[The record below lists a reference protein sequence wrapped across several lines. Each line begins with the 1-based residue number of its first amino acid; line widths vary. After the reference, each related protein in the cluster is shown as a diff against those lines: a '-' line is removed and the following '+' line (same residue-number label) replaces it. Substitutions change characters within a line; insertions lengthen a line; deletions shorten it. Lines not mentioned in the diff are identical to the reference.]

1 MGIITEREPSQSVTT
16 AVMLFWNMLIPIR
29 ADFHHTIST
38 VVTTTPPIRQL
49 RFQLHQLSTVFIWL
63 TATIWQ
69 RTCSSTDNKISRAQ
83 FGTTEISTT
92 VCSEILILS
101 TQCSPIS
108 LKIAFYRQYPSRI
121 FLLWRLFCT
130 YWSLITYESY
140 FLSHKFLLWFFLPLP
155 ERPSAK
161 IAHSQL
167 CANQN
172 SEKPFGI
179 STYVFSK
186 SCIMVNMI
194 RSRPNWEPNFFSKRL
209 DWRKFKQ

>member
-16 AVMLFWNMLIPIR
+16 AVMLFWNMLIPIQ

-38 VVTTTPPIRQL
+38 VVTTTPQIRQL

-101 TQCSPIS
+101 TRDHLSYPPSPFPMLADKPKNRILSSIS
-108 LKIAFYRQYPSRI
+108 LKNFS
-121 FLLWRLFCT
+121 
-130 YWSLITYESY
+130 SLAII
-140 FLSHKFLLWFFLPLP
+140 LH
-155 ERPSAK
+155 
-161 IAHSQL
+161 
-167 CANQN
+167 
-172 SEKPFGI
+172 
-179 STYVFSK
+179 
-186 SCIMVNMI
+186 
-194 RSRPNWEPNFFSKRL
+194 
-209 DWRKFKQ
+209 